1 MFTLA
6 ISCLT
11 TSNLPWFMD
20 LTFQVPMKYCSLQHQ
35 DFTFTTRHIHNWA
48 SFLLWPNH
56 FSPAASF
63 FLEWLVIALC
73 SSTVACCRPSVLGG
87 SSSDVISFCLFIVFL
102 GLLQQEYWRGLPFPP
117 PVDHVLSELFTIIRL
132 SWVALHGMI
141 ELCRPSAMT
150 RLWSLKGLGRSKLL
164 LISSIILYLFHQL

>member
-35 DFTFTTRHIHNWA
+35 DFTFTTRHIHNWS

-56 FSPAASF
+56 FILTGVVSKCPLLFPGSILHTF
-63 FLEWLVIALC
+63 QPGGRIIQPKRSVMQKLRN
-73 SSTVACCRPSVLGG
+73 SSIKRQQRCRKCCNIHFARKIWKTSWHSHTWQTL
-87 SSSDVISFCLFIVFL
+87 SLFRNQL
-102 GLLQQEYWRGLPFPP
+102 T
-117 PVDHVLSELFTIIRL
+117 FTF
-132 SWVALHGMI
+132 SGNHALHLSPPG
-141 ELCRPSAMT
+141 
-150 RLWSLKGLGRSKLL
+150 W
-164 LISSIILYLFHQL
+164 ISYSFMQLFHCYFR